1 MKVKEVVE
9 AALLYIG
16 IPAITLYPLGFVALE
31 LQMWRDPF
39 SSSADFGRSGTPFR
53 SSRKPK

>member
-16 IPAITLYPLGFVALE
+16 IPAITLYPLGFVALG

-39 SSSADFGRSGTPFR
+39 SPPPTSA
-53 SSRKPK
+53 